1 MQERHQEIEFAA
13 LRATIRERGTVRI
26 ILAWAT
32 LVAWAGS
39 FLVTLAWTTVPA
51 ASLVSLLIL
60 AAGFEAIYS
69 IHIGV
74 ERVGRYLQVRY
85 EEDAAEGALPGGWE
99 AAAMQYGRRFGGG
112 LDPLFSALVGAAT
125 AINYF
130 PVMGA
135 GVPAEL
141 IGVGV
146 FHAAFVARILL
157 ARRRAA
163 RQRAEDLERFRAIL
177 R

>member
-1 MQERHQEIEFAA
+1 MQERHQELEFAA
-13 LRATIRERGTVRI
+13 LRATIRERSTVRI

-32 LVAWAGS
+32 LVAWAGLL
-39 FLVTLAWTTVPA
+39 LVTLAWTTLPA
-51 ASLVSLLIL
+51 SSLVSLLVL

-85 EEDAAEGALPGGWE
+85 EGDAAEGVLPGGWE
-99 AAAMQYGRRFGGG
+99 AAAMRYGARFGGG
-112 LDPLFSALVGAAT
+112 LDPLFSALFGAAA

-130 PVMGA
+130 PVTGA

-141 IGVGV
+141 IGLGV

-157 ARRRAA
+157 ARRRIAG
-163 RQRAEDLERFRAIL
+163 QRTQDLERFRAIL
-177 R
+177 G